1 MSTVIT
7 VPKMGTTDRGQ
18 FTVVSARHPWRWV
31 AGTAVGAVVILLL
44 VSAVSNPRFGW
55 DKVALYFRDVAI
67 VNGIGIT
74 LFLTVVCMA
83 VGVGLG
89 VVLAVMQLSANP
101 VVKASASAYVTI
113 FRGTPVL
120 VQLLFW
126 FNLSA
131 LYPEITFGIPASAS
145 TPTRSSHPSP
155 RRSLAWASTRLPT
168 CRRSSGQESSPSIK
182 VKAKLRVPS
191 ACPASRPSSG

>member
-1 MSTVIT
+1 MSNVIT

-31 AGTAVGAVVILLL
+31 AGIAVGAVVILLL

-131 LYPEITFGIPASAS
+131 LYPEITFGIPGVSLDANQII
-145 TPTRSSHPSP
+145 TPSP
-155 RRSLAWASTRLPT
+155 QRSLAWALTRPPT
-168 CRRSSGQESSPSIK
+168 CRRSSGLESSPST
-182 VKAKLRVPS
+182 KAKARRPVPS
-191 ACPASRPSSG
+191 ACPASRPSPG